1 MRLRDQDLSG
11 RNHDNHPPDR
21 SNRELLW
28 LSRHDDSSQAP
39 TTSECSFLHTRRSSH
54 GLAQVQG
61 RSLMK
66 SSTSLGLDS
75 TPEFYYKTATCY
87 MRTGI
92 ESVMRYERRSDLP
105 GCTPFP
111 HNPQMEYC

>member
-1 MRLRDQDLSG
+1 
-11 RNHDNHPPDR
+11 
-21 SNRELLW
+21 
-28 LSRHDDSSQAP
+28 
-39 TTSECSFLHTRRSSH
+39 
-54 GLAQVQG
+54 
-61 RSLMK
+61 MK

-105 GCTPFP
+105 GCLPFP
-111 HNPQMEYC
+111 HNPHMEYC